1 MQSYLKN
8 GVYMNLKK
16 AALFMDYREISKDKF
31 LKPVGHSCLV
41 IRTDTLEFV
50 SFFKANGEVHV
61 WSSGTFDG
69 DCTVEDY
76 IEVIKDFETY
86 KLHLAFESSDFH
98 FVTPEQLIEL

>member
-16 AALFMDYREISKDKF
+16 AALFMGYREISKDKF
-31 LKPVGHSCLV
+31 LKPVGHSCLA

-86 KLHLAFESSDFH
+86 KLHLAFESSNFH
-98 FVTPEQLIEL
+98 FVTSEQLIEL